1 MPVQDR
7 TADHAADV
15 VSGLADLT
23 GVPLADVAE
32 AVKGDEAAA
41 ETVRRVAPTDGAAR
55 VLVAASFNSAI

>member
-32 AVKGDEAAA
+32 AVKSDEAAV
-41 ETVRRVAPTDGAAR
+41 ETVRRVAPTDGTG

>member
-15 VSGLADLT
+15 ASDLADLA

-32 AVKGDEAAA
+32 AVKSDEAAT
-41 ETVRRVAPTDGAAR
+41 ETVRRVAATDGTTL
-55 VLVAASFNSAI
+55 LVAASFNSAI